1 MKYLLHEYGTSHTV
15 CKINNFGFSFFIHV
29 LRIACIIRLQWVL
42 FLIIIYFENEI
53 EEEEMNDVL
62 IRRSNVC
69 SLTWGGTI
77 RAHLSRGSSFHPGH
91 ENYLRWITNT
101 KRNEVSFTWIWDIS
115 HRLQNKQLWVFNKT
129 FIWLVFD

>member
-1 MKYLLHEYGTSHTV
+1 MRNYRLVSYFKILLTNIHCFNLLFH
-15 CKINNFGFSFFIHV
+15 SFVTICYYFYREQFV
-29 LRIACIIRLQWVL
+29 
-42 FLIIIYFENEI
+42 IIYFENEI

-91 ENYLRWITNT
+91 ENYLR
-101 KRNEVSFTWIWDIS
+101 
-115 HRLQNKQLWVFNKT
+115 
-129 FIWLVFD
+129 